1 MYFPQITC
9 FIYIRPQAIFRDE
22 GVDASDWLTV
32 VWVGGWVV
40 VWIYNMHANSGNVR
54 LCCPDVFA

>member
-32 VWVGGWVV
+32 VWVGGWMGGCMD
-40 VWIYNMHANSGNVR
+40 IQHA
-54 LCCPDVFA
+54 CE